1 MRKLFGCSAD
11 CVCSESVAHKICKA
25 VILRYAYSCDHKFKH
40 NHYGYE
46 CYDNFRAFTDFFE
59 LFFLQGGLI
68 IQQTSLMT
76 SRKQEFGATIWNS
89 IWCSPIHTESNV
101 NTPHNKIKCPSCGQI
116 FSQNCSTSL
125 VKVTKSIWTSICVL
139 LGVYI
144 YFEPVWIRENQTCA
158 PNFYFLKLLKIKEQ
172 FKEIIKSSN
181 ERISNVWPQLYTKC
195 SIYSVRNFIYLT
207 GSDCHFEKTDSKL
220 VQAAG
225 LLIIS
230 VPPAA
235 DAQERK

>member
-1 MRKLFGCSAD
+1 MKITCVNEKTVWLLCWLCLFWVSRSQNMQSCYS
-11 CVCSESVAHKICKA
+11 SVLLIN
-25 VILRYAYSCDHKFKH
+25 AYSCDHKFKH

-46 CYDNFRAFTDFFE
+46 CYGNFRAFTDFFE

-125 VKVTKSIWTSICVL
+125 VKVTKASGQVTVFYWEC
-139 LGVYI
+139 I
-144 YFEPVWIRENQTCA
+144 YTLSLCGLE
-158 PNFYFLKLLKIKEQ
+158 KIKLVHL
-172 FKEIIKSSN
+172 I
-181 ERISNVWPQLYTKC
+181 
-195 SIYSVRNFIYLT
+195 FI
-207 GSDCHFEKTDSKL
+207 F
-220 VQAAG
+220 
-225 LLIIS
+225 
-230 VPPAA
+230 
-235 DAQERK
+235 